1 MSTNKSF
8 STETSERYSRALFE
22 ISKEANELE
31 KAENDVKNFQ
41 LLLDSSTEINNFIKN
56 PTQSIAKQNEVINLL
71 SDKMVSQNI

>member
-1 MSTNKSF
+1 MSANKSF

-41 LLLDSSTEINNFIKN
+41 LLFLQLKLHT
-56 PTQSIAKQNEVINLL
+56 A
-71 SDKMVSQNI
+71 